1 MEGQRTTIYDCKKI
15 DLPKVSNPAGNLTA
29 IQQNEDI
36 PFAINRIYYLYDI
49 PGGQERGAHG
59 HKNLSQL
66 IVAASGSFEVVLTD
80 GKETVSYYLNRP
92 YEGLLIK
99 PGLWRELKNFS
110 SGSVCLVLA
119 SEKYTEDDYLRDYEE
134 FKAFKNV

>member
-1 MEGQRTTIYDCKKI
+1 MEGQRTTIHDCKKI

-29 IQQNEDI
+29 IQQKEDV
-36 PFAINRIYYLYDI
+36 PFAIKRIYYLYDI

-119 SEKYTEDDYLRDYEE
+119 SEKYSEDDYLRDYKA

>member
-1 MEGQRTTIYDCKKI
+1 MEGKQTTINDCIKVQ
-15 DLPKVSNPAGNLTA
+15 LPKIANPAGNLTA
-29 IQQNEDI
+29 IQQNQDV
-36 PFAINRIYYLYDI
+36 PFSIKRIYYLYDI

-59 HKNLSQL
+59 HKNLHQL

-80 GKETVSYYLNRP
+80 GKETKSFYLNRP

-119 SEKYTEDDYLRDYEE
+119 SDEYSEDDYIRNYEE
-134 FKAFKNV
+134 FKQFKDV

>member
-1 MEGQRTTIYDCKKI
+1 MEGKKTTVEDCEKI
-15 DLPKVSNPAGNLTA
+15 QLPKIANPAGNLTA
-29 IQQNEDI
+29 IQQNENV
-36 PFAINRIYYLYDI
+36 PFPIKRIYYLYDI

-59 HKNLSQL
+59 HKNLNQL

-80 GKETVSYYLNRP
+80 GTNTVSHYLNRP

-119 SEKYTEDDYLRDYEE
+119 SEEYLEDDYIRDYEE
-134 FKAFKNV
+134 FKLFKNV

>member
-1 MEGQRTTIYDCKKI
+1 MEGQTTTIHDCKKI
-15 DLPKVSNPAGNLTA
+15 QLPKVTNPAGNLTA
-29 IQQNEDI
+29 IQQNEDV
-36 PFAINRIYYLYDI
+36 PFSIKRIYYLYDI

-59 HKNLSQL
+59 HKELHQL

-80 GKETVSYYLNRP
+80 GKDTVSYYLNRP

-99 PGLWRELKNFS
+99 PGLWRELTNFS

-119 SEKYTEDDYLRDYEE
+119 SEEYSEDDYIRDYDE
-134 FKAFKNV
+134 FKEFKHV

>member
-1 MEGQRTTIYDCKKI
+1 MEGQKTTIHDCKKVI
-15 DLPKVSNPAGNLTA
+15 LPKVSNPAGNLTA
-29 IQQNEDI
+29 IQQSKDL
-36 PFAINRIYYLYDI
+36 PFPIKRIYYLYDI

-59 HKNLSQL
+59 HKNLNQL

-80 GKETVSYYLNRP
+80 GKDTVSYYLNRP
-92 YEGLLIK
+92 YEGLIIK

-119 SEKYTEDDYLRDYEE
+119 SEKYTEEDYIRDYEE
-134 FKAFKNV
+134 FKTFKDV

>member
-1 MEGQRTTIYDCKKI
+1 MEGQRTTIHDCKKI

-29 IQQNEDI
+29 IQQKEDV
-36 PFAINRIYYLYDI
+36 PFAIKRIYYLYDI

-66 IVAASGSFEVVLTD
+66 IVAASGSFEVELTD

>member
-1 MEGQRTTIYDCKKI
+1 MEGQTTTIHDCKKVL
-15 DLPKVSNPAGNLTA
+15 LPKVSNPAGNLTA
-29 IQQNEDI
+29 IQQTKDV
-36 PFAINRIYYLYDI
+36 PFPIKRLYYLYDI

-59 HKNLSQL
+59 HKNLNQL

-119 SEKYTEDDYLRDYEE
+119 SEKYSEEDYIRDYEE
-134 FKAFKNV
+134 FKTFKDV

>member
-1 MEGQRTTIYDCKKI
+1 MEGKQTTINDCIKVQ
-15 DLPKVSNPAGNLTA
+15 LPKIANPAGNLTA
-29 IQQNEDI
+29 IQQNQDV
-36 PFAINRIYYLYDI
+36 PFSIKRIYYLYDI

-59 HKNLSQL
+59 HKNLHQL

-80 GKETVSYYLNRP
+80 GKETKSFYLNRP

-119 SEKYTEDDYLRDYEE
+119 SDEYSEDDYIRNYEE
-134 FKAFKNV
+134 FKQYKDV

>member
-1 MEGQRTTIYDCKKI
+1 MEGQRTTIHDCKKVI
-15 DLPKVSNPAGNLTA
+15 LPKVSNPAGNLTA
-29 IQQNEDI
+29 VQQSKDL
-36 PFAINRIYYLYDI
+36 PFPIKRIYYLYDI

-59 HKNLSQL
+59 HKNLNQL

-119 SEKYTEDDYLRDYEE
+119 SEKYTEDDYIRDYKE
-134 FKAFKNV
+134 FKTFKDA

>member
-1 MEGQRTTIYDCKKI
+1 MEGRKTTIHDCKKI
-15 DLPKVSNPAGNLTA
+15 QLPKVSNPAGNLTA
-29 IQQNEDI
+29 IQQDLDI
-36 PFAINRIYYLYDI
+36 SFQIQRIYYLYDI

-80 GKETVSYYLNRP
+80 GKEKVSYYLNRP

-99 PGLWRELKNFS
+99 PGLWRELTNFS

-119 SEKYTEDDYLRDYEE
+119 SEAYSEEDYIRDYEE
-134 FKAFKNV
+134 FIRFKNV

>member
-1 MEGQRTTIYDCKKI
+1 MEGQQTTIHDCKKI
-15 DLPKVSNPAGNLTA
+15 VLPKVSNPAGNLTA
-29 IQQNEDI
+29 IQQHDNI
-36 PFAINRIYYLYDI
+36 PFSIKRIYYLYDI

-59 HKNLSQL
+59 HKDLNQL

-80 GKETVSYYLNRP
+80 GNESVSYYLNRP

-119 SEKYTEDDYLRDYEE
+119 SEKYTEEDYIRDYEE
-134 FKAFKNV
+134 FKTFKNV